1 MQSHINMTTPV
12 RPEAVRSRSL
22 SGTGAFGKHTTQIE
36 HENFKKVSPRRTVR
50 LLGCAAAAIS
60 IGLFAHPVA
69 ASANTSLGNAI
80 AGFAKARLGKCVD
93 RNLQTRSGPCPTLP
107 NGQVG
112 DGECTD
118 LAMAALKS
126 VNAKPRGNYVWG
138 RAIYQGQPGSHFKPR
153 IPDTWFQ
160 TGDILQFWNATFR
173 SPDGSWW
180 STGSPGHHTAIILNA
195 YRWPLVEV
203 LEQNNAGVRAVT
215 HRTIN
220 MSTLES
226 GYFYIYRPEG
236 AGPMP
241 WSVLQNVPL
250 KQQTAQKT
258 KCVFSLTFCR

>member
-1 MQSHINMTTPV
+1 MQSHIDMTTPV
-12 RPEAVRSRSL
+12 RSEAVRSRSL
-22 SGTGAFGKHTTQIE
+22 SGAFGKHTTQIE
-36 HENFKKVSPRRTVR
+36 QEKFKKDSPRRTVR

-60 IGLFAHPVA
+60 IGLFADPVP

-93 RNLQTRSGPCPTLP
+93 RGLQTRSGPCPTLP

-138 RAIYQGQPGSHFKPR
+138 RAIYQGRPGSHYKPLM
-153 IPDTWFQ
+153 PFE

-195 YRWPLVEV
+195 YRWPLVEI
-203 LEQNNAGVRAVT
+203 LEQNNNGVRAVT
-215 HRTIN
+215 HRTID
-220 MSTLES
+220 MSTLQS

-241 WSVLQNVPL
+241 VPTSPVSNTTPL
-250 KQQTAQKT
+250 RPSPQKA
-258 KCVFSLTFCR
+258 KCALSLTFCR